1 MLAKYIFLVLAF
13 CLVLLGYLI
22 YLILKAKNRN
32 KEKAIEIKNHFDEM
46 VKGIDLNLESD
57 SRNDDLL
64 EIEENMLALKE
75 LYEKSMIDLETYQ
88 EYALKFSYK
97 IDSKE

>member
-1 MLAKYIFLVLAF
+1 MVEKYIFLVLAF
-13 CLVLLGYLI
+13 CLVLLAYLI
-22 YLILKAKNRN
+22 YLIIKAKNRN
-32 KEKAIEIKNHFDEM
+32 KEKAIEIRNHFDEM

-57 SRNDDLL
+57 SAINDLI
-64 EIEENMLALKE
+64 EVEENMLALKE

-88 EYALKFSYK
+88 EYTIKFSQK

>member
-1 MLAKYIFLVLAF
+1 MVEKYIFLVLAF
-13 CLVLLGYLI
+13 CLVLLAYLI
-22 YLILKAKNRN
+22 YLVIKAKNRN
-32 KEKAIEIKNHFDEM
+32 NEKAIEIRNHFDEM

-57 SRNDDLL
+57 SAINDLI
-64 EIEENMLALKE
+64 EVEENMLALKE

-88 EYALKFSYK
+88 EYAIKFSQK

>member
-1 MLAKYIFLVLAF
+1 MVEKYIFLVLAF
-13 CLVLLGYLI
+13 CLVLLVYLI
-22 YLILKAKNRN
+22 YLVIKAKNRN

-57 SRNDDLL
+57 SENNYLL

-88 EYALKFSYK
+88 EYALKFSNK

>member
-1 MLAKYIFLVLAF
+1 
-13 CLVLLGYLI
+13 
-22 YLILKAKNRN
+22 
-32 KEKAIEIKNHFDEM
+32 M

>member
-32 KEKAIEIKNHFDEM
+32 KEKAIEIKSHFDEM

-88 EYALKFSYK
+88 EYVLKFSYK